1 MVAPQG
7 RHITWSFSSLQV
19 HSRDADTTT
28 PGQKPGFLVE
38 SLWLPAP
45 LGRDMASSQLGA
57 RGQCLRLLKTRGFLL
72 LKLSA
77 AILAVLLFC
86 EFLIYY
92 LVIFRC
98 SWPELKTPE
107 GAGTLGA
114 PKAPEPVLR
123 AMFLADTHL
132 LGAVRGHWLD
142 KLRR

>member
-1 MVAPQG
+1 M
-7 RHITWSFSSLQV
+7 
-19 HSRDADTTT
+19 
-28 PGQKPGFLVE
+28 E

-57 RGQCLRLLKTRGFLL
+57 RGQCLRLLKTRGLLL
-72 LKLSA
+72 LKLLA
-77 AILAVLLFC
+77 AVLAVLLFC

-107 GAGTLGA
+107 GAGALGA
-114 PKAPEPVLR
+114 PRAPEPVLR